1 MKSYI
6 PNNINFRIV
15 SSNAIA
21 KFKQDQAYDFNEIN
35 QNRNNF
41 SGQARE
47 VILLEYDHWFKW
59 IVKLE
64 KVFLML
70 SEDDDVDLLY
80 QKTNILLQNEMDD
93 ITEIMSIYT
102 DYFSTELTSFMK
114 FIHRYSFETL
124 SGTVKTTLQEND
136 VFSAYSRIV
145 YMLSLYLQH
154 VLLSLQ
160 EVESMIK
167 RERSAGKIYF
177 SDWCC
182 EAAKIDNIYPLVK
195 RVDFFKNKFNIT
207 EFEIINHS
215 NTLEI
220 PASCIIAIKNLGVSV
235 INSESR

>member
-35 QNRNNF
+35 QNKNCF

-70 SEDDDVDLLY
+70 SEDDDIELLY

-93 ITEIMSIYT
+93 ITEIMSVYT
-102 DYFSTELTSFMK
+102 DYFSTELTSYMK

-124 SGTVKTTLQEND
+124 SGAVKTALKDND

-145 YMLSLYLQH
+145 YLLSLYLQQ
-154 VLLSLQ
+154 VLLALQ
-160 EVESMIK
+160 EIEQIMK
-167 RERSAGKIYF
+167 REQPVAKIFF
-177 SDWCC
+177 SDWCN
-182 EAAKIDNIYPLVK
+182 EALKIDNIYPLVK
-195 RVDFFKNKFNIT
+195 RVDFFKSKFNVS

-215 NTLEI
+215 NNVI
-220 PASCIIAIKNLGVSV
+220 PEACITSLKDLGISLSV
-235 INSESR
+235 KDNK